1 MEKKYIKIQF
11 KTNIRKQ
18 QNLNLKLI
26 MNLVATNRTNCRYI
40 ASMTSVTF
48 MNLAWQVTLMNTTE
62 RFEKILLQKNK
73 F

>member
-1 MEKKYIKIQF
+1 MEKKNIKIQF

-26 MNLVATNRTNCRYI
+26 MNLVVTNRTKRYI